1 VDGALFALF
10 ILAWLR
16 LFRWMTAAPASCSK
30 SKLATRN
37 LWLSR
42 RQASY
47 ITSRSALA
55 NLLTTVILLIT
66 VPQALGLCQY
76 ALHPLRQPRAYSIQ
90 PRPRTFSCLYAQAVG
105 EGLDNRT
112 LSYDEWSNEGPAVM
126 LDEGDYLLLYRAEL
140 QEQYRQSILKR
151 KPRFLPYKECAKWV
165 QAMNLWDTQ
174 EEWDQWIA
182 NGEKRNPYIPSRPD
196 EYYGKFGKWRGW
208 HFFLHGKM
216 DNIDESQP
224 QQDS

>member
-1 VDGALFALF
+1 MRFTHYANHELIVFSRG
-10 ILAWLR
+10 
-16 LFRWMTAAPASCSK
+16 PEHSVASMH
-30 SKLATRN
+30 
-37 LWLSR
+37 
-42 RQASY
+42 RQWVRGLT
-47 ITSRSALA
+47 IERSV
-55 NLLTTVILLIT
+55 TI
-66 VPQALGLCQY
+66 
-76 ALHPLRQPRAYSIQ
+76 
-90 PRPRTFSCLYAQAVG
+90 
-105 EGLDNRT
+105 
-112 LSYDEWSNEGPAVM
+112 EWSNEGPAVM